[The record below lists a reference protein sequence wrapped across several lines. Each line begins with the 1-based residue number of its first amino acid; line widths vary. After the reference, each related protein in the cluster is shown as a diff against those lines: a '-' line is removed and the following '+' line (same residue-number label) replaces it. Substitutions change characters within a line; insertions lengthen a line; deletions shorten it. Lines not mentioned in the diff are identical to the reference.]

1 MKNPIVSIII
11 PTYNRVKYLE
21 ETLKS
26 ILLQEYV
33 FWECIVVDDGSNDN
47 TSEMV
52 NLLMKSDSRFKYFK
66 RSEDLLKGAN
76 SCRNLGFKLSTG
88 AYINWFDDDDIM
100 LPNFLSDKTS
110 AIKNNTDLIIA
121 SGYSVDN
128 LLQNRKPIII
138 NPIKNIYRD
147 FVLADLKILT
157 PSILF
162 KKEFLIGKELFSSQI
177 KKCQEAELFSRLFFD
192 MNKEQYIIIDSYNYL
207 YRSHETSSSNINKKY
222 RNDFKESE
230 VFLLGKNLERGI
242 LLRDIELVSSSYRM
256 LINLL
261 FKATQ
266 NNHKKNIIY
275 ILDVFNK
282 WLKKDNKF
290 LIRLLFKVIKT
301 TSYLNLSFLK
311 LDLFFKKIPIRY
323 VFK

>member
-1 MKNPIVSIII
+1 M
-11 PTYNRVKYLE
+11 
-21 ETLKS
+21 
-26 ILLQEYV
+26 
-33 FWECIVVDDGSNDN
+33 
-47 TSEMV
+47 
-52 NLLMKSDSRFKYFK
+52 
-66 RSEDLLKGAN
+66 
-76 SCRNLGFKLSTG
+76 
-88 AYINWFDDDDIM
+88 
-100 LPNFLSDKTS
+100 
-110 AIKNNTDLIIA
+110 
-121 SGYSVDN
+121 
-128 LLQNRKPIII
+128 
-138 NPIKNIYRD
+138 
-147 FVLADLKILT
+147 T

-275 ILDVFNK
+275 IFQYYS
-282 WLKKDNKF
+282 DN
-290 LIRLLFKVIKT
+290 RIKT
-301 TSYLNLSFLK
+301 FMQ
-311 LDLFFKKIPIRY
+311 RR
-323 VFK
+323 